1 MTADSPQGK
10 VVELPAKSA
19 GELSH
24 ASTQGISHAP
34 ITRTPG
40 RSTPSRLAVDCE
52 STEEVAKVLTP
63 AKAPTWQTSSFDL
76 LTGATAEEVTDTIPG
91 DLYDELFPTRR

>member
-1 MTADSPQGK
+1 
-10 VVELPAKSA
+10 
-19 GELSH
+19 
-24 ASTQGISHAP
+24 
-34 ITRTPG
+34 
-40 RSTPSRLAVDCE
+40 
-52 STEEVAKVLTP
+52 VAKVLTP